1 MTMENKEAIQPI
13 EEDELEGITGGLII
27 LDGGCTSPARE
38 TENSDGLTQCPP
50 CHPET

>member
-13 EEDELEGITGGLII
+13 EEDELEGITGGEEVI
-27 LDGGCTSPARE
+27 LPYSLCFDCGKLYSSELP
-38 TENSDGLTQCPP
+38 QCPF